1 MVLQATPTTSTG
13 PDAFRYDEK
22 SDFTGGLNLRA
33 DQFNIGFNE
42 SPALLNVSVDPRGGV
57 RRRNGVKRINSNAPA
72 TDDEIIKL
80 MTHYESGDN
89 NIVAATKAASGTG
102 LISLYYMAYNG
113 SDMNFSGPLELSSVV
128 FGFKD
133 QVPSSA
139 TFNGKTYFSNGGYVW
154 NITTGVQIGNCAFSW
169 TGGTDDLVG
178 YTQAFDGTSSHF
190 PMARYIST
198 WQDRMFAAHI
208 NETDGSNRIRWSS
221 AGDPTTWAA
230 ADYID
235 VDTGEDGDF
244 ITAIIPDGTRLLIFK
259 QNSVYQITGFGSETF
274 QLRNITRTVGNRDG
288 CQPVAATMGVFFWYG
303 EEGVYILNQQNL
315 AWAFER
321 IHPALTYDV
330 GQPALTLTNAPSLM
344 WFQEKLWVSVDYQSD
359 DNLSYSSQDERRNTF
374 MWDPSLGDTGAW
386 VRYDINARQ
395 LLEYRPSGATHHGI
409 GVTSEIN
416 TPAAFT
422 RISRIN
428 VETEDVDTYVSTA
441 HEIESYYQTGW
452 FIGNR
457 PTFPKRWGKTRT
469 VLLADNDLVIDM
481 YIYKDYDLSGW
492 VVPSYYKTVTGLG
505 SPAVWDTAKWYKSD
519 QEDPAEWAAEGT
531 QDRYLFARWP
541 TIGTAQAISLRFG
554 NSPTSDKRGKW
565 GLTSV
570 IGLYR
575 TRRLR

>member
-1 MVLQATPTTSTG
+1 LVS
-13 PDAFRYDEK
+13 
-22 SDFTGGLNLRA
+22 
-33 DQFNIGFNE
+33 NE
-42 SPALLNVSVDPRGGV
+42 SPALLNISVDPRGGV
-57 RRRNGVKRINSNAPA
+57 RRRNGVKRINTNAPA

-89 NIVAATKAASGTG
+89 NIIAATKAASGTG
-102 LISLYYMAYNG
+102 LISFYYMAYDG
-113 SDMNFSGPLELSSVV
+113 SDINFSGPLELSSVV
-128 FGFKD
+128 YGFKD

-154 NITTGVQIGNCAFSW
+154 NITTGVVVSNSAFSW
-169 TGGTDDLVG
+169 TGGTDDTVG

-198 WQDRMFAAHI
+198 WQDRMFAAYI
-208 NETDGSNRIRWSS
+208 NEASGSNRIRWSS

-321 IHPALTYDV
+321 IHPAMTYDV

-359 DNLSYSSQDERRNTF
+359 DNLSYSNQDGRRNTF

-386 VRYDINARQ
+386 VRLDINARQ

-469 VLLADNDLVIDM
+469 VLLADNDVVIDM

-492 VVPSYYKTVTGLG
+492 VSPAYYKTVTGLG
-505 SPAVWDTAKWYKSD
+505 SPAVWDTGEWDS
-519 QEDPAEWAAEGT
+519 AEWAAEGT

-554 NSPTSDKRGKW
+554 NSPTSEYRGKW

-570 IGLYR
+570 IGMYR

>member
-1 MVLQATPTTSTG
+1 MVLQATPTTGAG

-57 RRRNGVKRINSNAPA
+57 RRRNGVKRINATAPA

-80 MTHYESGDN
+80 MTHYESDDN

-102 LISLYYMAYNG
+102 LISFYRMAYDG
-113 SDMNFSGPLELSSVV
+113 SDMNFSGPLESSGDV

-139 TFNGKTYFSNGGYVW
+139 TFNGKTYFSNGGYVY
-154 NITTGVQIGNCAFSW
+154 NIDTGAIQPNSAFSW
-169 TGGTDDLVG
+169 TGGTDDTAG
-178 YTQAFDGTSSHF
+178 YTQAFDGTSGHF

-198 WQDRMFAAHI
+198 WQDRMFAAYI

-288 CQPVAATMGVFFWYG
+288 CQPVAGTMGVFFWYG
-303 EEGVYILNQQNL
+303 EEGIYVLNQQSL

-321 IHPALTYDV
+321 IHPAMTYDV

-344 WFQEKLWVSVDYQSD
+344 WFQDKLWVSVDYQSD
-359 DNLSYSSQDERRNTF
+359 DNLSGSMQESRRNTF

-386 VRYDINARQ
+386 VRTDINARQ
-395 LLEYRPSGATHHGI
+395 LLA
-409 GVTSEIN
+409 
-416 TPAAFT
+416 
-422 RISRIN
+422 
-428 VETEDVDTYVSTA
+428 
-441 HEIESYYQTGW
+441 
-452 FIGNR
+452 
-457 PTFPKRWGKTRT
+457 
-469 VLLADNDLVIDM
+469 
-481 YIYKDYDLSGW
+481 
-492 VVPSYYKTVTGLG
+492 
-505 SPAVWDTAKWYKSD
+505 
-519 QEDPAEWAAEGT
+519 
-531 QDRYLFARWP
+531 
-541 TIGTAQAISLRFG
+541 
-554 NSPTSDKRGKW
+554 
-565 GLTSV
+565 
-570 IGLYR
+570 
-575 TRRLR
+575 